1 MIVVGGLIGYATAT
15 DGAAYDPNTGRWRII
30 ATRPNPDHVVR
41 LGAWTG
47 TELVV
52 FGVPRSNLG
61 GPATSGAA
69 YDPATDTWRTI
80 AALPAEI
87 STGQV
92 MPMMAGWT
100 GRQVVVYGIG
110 RGEPGKAS
118 VARAGL
124 YDPKKDSWTV
134 LPPIE
139 DATAVGRAGMAGDR
153 FAVLGLSRGPSGPEP
168 RLFVLDTGGGRW
180 HESPVAP
187 VAIPSYPQVP
197 PVWNGRELVVSSSDA
212 SYPDVPSVAYDPAT
226 DRWRTVDAPIIADLP
241 NGQHGEPLA
250 DGRFVAE
257 VQNPNGPAAVY
268 DPGRDCW
275 AGTGAAPGGQPGGPV
290 MVSTGH
296 EVLFWGID
304 PKDPNAGYNHPDT
317 PGIAWA
323 WTPSS

>member
-100 GRQVVVYGIG
+100 GR
-110 RGEPGKAS
+110 
-118 VARAGL
+118 GL
-124 YDPKKDSWTV
+124 
-134 LPPIE
+134 
-139 DATAVGRAGMAGDR
+139 
-153 FAVLGLSRGPSGPEP
+153 GP
-168 RLFVLDTGGGRW
+168 R
-180 HESPVAP
+180 
-187 VAIPSYPQVP
+187 
-197 PVWNGRELVVSSSDA
+197 
-212 SYPDVPSVAYDPAT
+212 
-226 DRWRTVDAPIIADLP
+226 
-241 NGQHGEPLA
+241 
-250 DGRFVAE
+250 
-257 VQNPNGPAAVY
+257 
-268 DPGRDCW
+268 
-275 AGTGAAPGGQPGGPV
+275 
-290 MVSTGH
+290 
-296 EVLFWGID
+296 
-304 PKDPNAGYNHPDT
+304 
-317 PGIAWA
+317 
-323 WTPSS
+323 